1 MELVENL
8 ELIVDPIKRILHF
21 CRDTGD
27 NRSRIFKTLFMGT
40 QNNLLCGLRE
50 IFITNMNISVKII
63 IAKYNHYLHSVI
75 GCAC

>member
-8 ELIVDPIKRILHF
+8 ELVVGHGKRILHF

-27 NRSRIFKTLFMGT
+27 YRSRIFKTLFMGT
-40 QNNLLCGLRE
+40 QNNMFCGLRK
-50 IFITNMNISVKII
+50 IFITNMISVKMI
-63 IAKYNHYLHSVI
+63 IAKYHHYLGREI